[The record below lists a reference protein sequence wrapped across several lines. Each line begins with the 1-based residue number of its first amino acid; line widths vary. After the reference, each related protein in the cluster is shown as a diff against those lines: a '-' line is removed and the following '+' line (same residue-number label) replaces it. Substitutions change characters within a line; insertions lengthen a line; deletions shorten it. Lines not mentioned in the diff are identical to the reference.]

1 MIGFPDSKLYGKSL
15 SNLINL
21 LSYICIVVDMAKA
34 IKAQEPCRPCLALK
48 KATARYLG
56 YGKFLSHTQCS
67 KFPVALLVVLIIV
80 MPKKD

>member
-1 MIGFPDSKLYGKSL
+1 
-15 SNLINL
+15 
-21 LSYICIVVDMAKA
+21 MANA
-34 IKAQEPCRPCLALK
+34 VKAQEPCRPCLALK

-56 YGKFLSHTQCS
+56 FSKSVSHTQRS